1 MLESSIKWL
10 ILIIALL
17 IPAFLMFHFWAHRL
31 RTQQQMKWEREL
43 RRCFPR
49 ASEKREA
56 LSTPSEVSK
65 TLERVVKSVER
76 AAKTGK
82 KKARIRLKKNFE
94 LRAVASDV
102 VALKTSKTTLYK
114 SFERIRIDKI
124 KKIKQGY
131 EIRLRGT

>member
-1 MLESSIKWL
+1 MLESTLRWL
-10 ILIIALL
+10 ILIMALL
-17 IPAFLMFHFWAHRL
+17 IPTFLMFHFWIHRL
-31 RTQQQMKWEREL
+31 RNQQQTRWEREL
-43 RRCFPR
+43 RRGFPR
-49 ASEKREA
+49 ASKKRRA
-56 LSTPSEVSK
+56 RSASSEISK

-82 KKARIRLKKNFE
+82 KMARVRMKKNFE

-102 VALKTSKTTLYK
+102 IALKTSKTTLYK

>member
-1 MLESSIKWL
+1 MLESTLKWL
-10 ILIIALL
+10 ILIMALL
-17 IPAFLMFHFWAHRL
+17 IPAFLMFHFWIHRL
-31 RTQQQMKWEREL
+31 RTQQQTKWEREL
-43 RRCFPR
+43 RRGFPQVTKKRR
-49 ASEKREA
+49 AR
-56 LSTPSEVSK
+56 STSSEVSK
-65 TLERVVKSVER
+65 TLKRVVKSVER

-82 KKARIRLKKNFE
+82 KKARIRMKKNFE

-102 VALKTSKTTLYK
+102 IALKTSKTTLYK